1 VANASTIREDYR
13 IASIPDS
20 PECSAIKETKAIPS
34 SKTEQPTNAGKAS
47 ERIVVAATWTRSGP
61 EIEEGFVVL
70 QSWKSSRQTDRN
82 QRFDFLPVFDERLG
96 LVIAN

>member
-20 PECSAIKETKAIPS
+20 LECSAIKETKAIPS

-70 QSWKSSRQTDRN
+70 QSVSAEVGFRN
-82 QRFDFLPVFDERLG
+82 VRLPASISGREVLEE
-96 LVIAN
+96 